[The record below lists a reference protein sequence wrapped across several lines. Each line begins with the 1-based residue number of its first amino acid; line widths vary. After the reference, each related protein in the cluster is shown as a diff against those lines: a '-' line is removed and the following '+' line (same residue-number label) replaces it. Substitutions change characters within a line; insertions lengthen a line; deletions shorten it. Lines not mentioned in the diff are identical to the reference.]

1 MAIVK
6 APLFSLAASGQLA
19 KSLVYLNW
27 KGIKDVRQHVIPA
40 NPRTT
45 AQQAQRSKLTGAVS
59 RWHTYEFSAMD
70 TTAIAQLASVQA
82 NPMSGFN
89 AVCKLDI
96 NAQVAGDAFQLVT
109 SLATSVVSASGF
121 TVAASGRTAGTYKI
135 RYGTSPV
142 VMTSTGDVDNNAGAL
157 SSRLANLSAGV
168 KYYFQ
173 IYAVDEGHADVSGI
187 GTQTTASE

>member
-96 NAQVAGDAFQLVT
+96 LAQVAGDAFQLIT
-109 SLATSVVSASGF
+109 SLATLFISASGI
-121 TVAASGRTAGTYKI
+121 TVTASGRAAGTYKI
-135 RYGTSPV
+135 RYGTSPM
-142 VMTSTGDVDNNAGAL
+142 VMASTADVTNTDGAL
-157 SSRLANLSAGV
+157 SVRLDPLSAGV

-187 GTQTTASE
+187 GSETTASE